1 MVVLGAPTPRAGGDA
16 VRPYRAGQPTD
27 TTSEQLPADAPAA
40 GGLPEA
46 TLEFCQLRWLD
57 DALEPLGRLEALY
70 LFGLRKSLA
79 LRRRAMAFLARRL
92 GVQAEPYGGRF
103 RWTDAGDGTSAVG
116 VPRRLCC
123 GLQAGDVVEVRPL
136 QEIQATLD
144 ENGKCGGLKF
154 LRPMEQYCGRR
165 FRVLKPVRRILDEH
179 DHAMRT
185 IKDTVVLE
193 GGICH
198 GQGIRGREGC
208 DRSCFFY
215 WKEAWLKKIKEREH
229 AG

>member
-1 MVVLGAPTPRAGGDA
+1 MRLPTDGAPAH
-16 VRPYRAGQPTD
+16 
-27 TTSEQLPADAPAA
+27 TTSEQLPAGVPST
-40 GGLPEA
+40 GGLPDS
-46 TLEFCQLRWLD
+46 TLDVCQLRWLD
-57 DALEPLGRLEALY
+57 DALAPLGRIEGWY
-70 LFGLRKSLA
+70 LLGLGRALA
-79 LRRRAMAFLARRL
+79 LRRRAMALLARLFR
-92 GVQAEPYGGRF
+92 VPAEPYGGRF

-116 VPRRLCC
+116 VPRHWCC
-123 GLQAGDVVEVRPL
+123 GPRTGDIVEVRPL
-136 QEIQATLD
+136 EEINATLD
-144 ENGKCGGLKF
+144 EHGKCGGLKF

-179 DHAMRT
+179 EHVMRT
-185 IKDTVVLE
+185 IRDTVVLE

-198 GQGIRGREGC
+198 GQGIRGRECC

>member
-1 MVVLGAPTPRAGGDA
+1 MRSPREGIPAH
-16 VRPYRAGQPTD
+16 
-27 TTSEQLPADAPAA
+27 TTSEQFPIGAPSP
-40 GGLPEA
+40 GGLPDT
-46 TLEFCQLRWLD
+46 TLDICQLRWLD
-57 DALEPLGRLEALY
+57 DALRPIGRFEAAY
-70 LFGLRKSLA
+70 LLWLRKSLA
-79 LRRRAMAFLARRL
+79 LRRRSMALFSRL
-92 GVQAEPYGGRF
+92 FGVRAEPYGGRF

-116 VPRRLCC
+116 VPRHRCC
-123 GLQAGDVVEVRPL
+123 GLQAGDLVEVRSL
-136 QEIQATLD
+136 EEIKAALD
-144 ENGKCGGLKF
+144 EKGKYGGLKF

-179 DHAMRT
+179 DHTMRT
-185 IKDTVVLE
+185 IRDTVILE

-229 AG
+229 AS

>member
-1 MVVLGAPTPRAGGDA
+1 MRVPAERTPAR
-16 VRPYRAGQPTD
+16 R
-27 TTSEQLPADAPAA
+27 TSEQLPTGTPSAD
-40 GGLPEA
+40 GLPDA
-46 TLEFCQLRWLD
+46 TLEVCQLRWLD
-57 DALEPLGRLEALY
+57 DALEPLGRLEAWY
-70 LFGLRKSLA
+70 LFGLRKALA
-79 LRRRAMAFLARRL
+79 LRRRAMALLSRL
-92 GVQAEPYGGRF
+92 LRIAAEPYGGWF

-116 VPRRLCC
+116 VPRHWGG
-123 GLQAGDVVEVRPL
+123 GLQSGDLVEVRSL
-136 QEIQATLD
+136 EEIKATLD

-179 DHAMRT
+179 DHVMRA
-185 IKDTVVLE
+185 IRDIVILD

-198 GQGIRGREGC
+198 GQGIPGRDGC

-229 AG
+229 AS